1 MFRGA
6 NRPTRRRHR
15 RRFGNTPTPPTPQ
28 PPTIQELMVPSIEM
42 LTDAMSKTSMRW
54 SFESSMTSDD
64 TGGSQTNG
72 ANWGHCL
79 PVYALAAMAGI
90 STVLSG
96 RTPAQ
101 KLLAQ
106 LIYWTEPS
114 QDRMPVGD
122 SGYKAQYE
130 VMFVSTVAIAK
141 LTPAVWNDPSLTTER
156 KARLDLAMQ
165 GCLAGSAWCM
175 SDANLWIGSFST
187 ERTIMGFQTGR
198 DANPNFSS
206 PPKLIIQIVA
216 GYMGRAAAQTFL
228 STFDRDAFSAACTAA
243 GGLGK
248 MALLFS
254 QNWTTSLVDAVY
266 GKSSGARTGPTKA
279 QLETGIRGYVY
290 NTWRVTE
297 ADAAAVFAEQLE
309 YNFQKTIR
317 IGPVGDPPGS
327 WGGSPYGI
335 IGASTQG
342 QLRAV
347 IDDTAAWAG
356 MPNAG
361 LVGGPFELDTING
374 GYTPNLRSSMSYV
387 ARGLGAVFAGMVALA
402 AQGLHVGRA
411 ATLAEG
417 LTRARRGVI
426 HLRYV
431 TRYGYRSYAKG
442 GWNGTSWISN
452 NETWNTTWALNGG
465 YEVPCR
471 WGLGDCL
478 ISALTGARVST
489 ADLYPEG

>member
-1 MFRGA
+1 
-6 NRPTRRRHR
+6 
-15 RRFGNTPTPPTPQ
+15 
-28 PPTIQELMVPSIEM
+28 M
-42 LTDAMSKTSMRW
+42 LTDAMSKNSMRW

-106 LIYWTEPS
+106 LIYWTEPA

-141 LTPAVWNDPSLTTER
+141 LTPAVWSDPSLTTER

-228 STFDRDAFSAACTAA
+228 STFDRDAFSAACT
-243 GGLGK
+243 
-248 MALLFS
+248 S
-254 QNWTTSLVDAVY
+254 TS
-266 GKSSGARTGPTKA
+266 
-279 QLETGIRGYVY
+279 
-290 NTWRVTE
+290 
-297 ADAAAVFAEQLE
+297 
-309 YNFQKTIR
+309 
-317 IGPVGDPPGS
+317 
-327 WGGSPYGI
+327 
-335 IGASTQG
+335 
-342 QLRAV
+342 
-347 IDDTAAWAG
+347 
-356 MPNAG
+356 
-361 LVGGPFELDTING
+361 
-374 GYTPNLRSSMSYV
+374 
-387 ARGLGAVFAGMVALA
+387 
-402 AQGLHVGRA
+402 
-411 ATLAEG
+411 
-417 LTRARRGVI
+417 
-426 HLRYV
+426 
-431 TRYGYRSYAKG
+431 
-442 GWNGTSWISN
+442 
-452 NETWNTTWALNGG
+452 
-465 YEVPCR
+465 
-471 WGLGDCL
+471 
-478 ISALTGARVST
+478 
-489 ADLYPEG
+489 